1 MPETKEDIGL
11 VLLDYCRLAR
21 EGGKS
26 SEIQLFFYYNLAI
39 LHE

>member
-21 EGGKS
+21 EGEKK
-26 SEIQLFFYYNLAI
+26 QWDTAVFLL
-39 LHE
+39 